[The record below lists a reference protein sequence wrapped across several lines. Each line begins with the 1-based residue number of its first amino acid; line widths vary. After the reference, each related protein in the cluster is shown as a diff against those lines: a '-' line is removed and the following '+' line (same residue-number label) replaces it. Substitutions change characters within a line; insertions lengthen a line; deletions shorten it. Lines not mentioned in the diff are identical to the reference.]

1 MKIGFVIST
10 LGFGGA
16 ERVLSILANNLSSKH
31 EITIFKFD
39 RKAPFYEIDE
49 QVRVVSL
56 SLQNSGILGS
66 LKRVISKIFVLR
78 KIFKSGEF
86 DLIISFMD
94 STNLLCLMA
103 NLGLK
108 QRLIISEHSEHSFLS
123 LKWRVAKRL
132 LYPFCDAL
140 SLLSKNDYEYYKYV
154 KNRAVIYNPFFG
166 EIGADFDE
174 SKKENLIIFV
184 GRLESV
190 KGCDIFLNSLK
201 FCNIGDFS
209 VEICGDG
216 SEFEKFKSE
225 FKSDRVKF
233 KGSVSDISSYY
244 KRAKIIVSSSRS
256 EGLGN
261 VLIEACFYKVARIA
275 TPTVGACE
283 LIEDGKNG
291 LISSD
296 FTPQSLAKK
305 LNLAIQDENLRAKIA
320 QNGYKNRASFMPQNI
335 TQEWLNLINRVLK

>member
-1 MKIGFVIST
+1 MIST

-16 ERVLSILANNLSSKH
+16 ERVLSVLANNLSSKH

-39 RKAPFYEIDE
+39 SKAPFYEIDE

-56 SLQNSGILGS
+56 SLQNSGILGNP
-66 LKRVISKIFVLR
+66 KRVISKIFVLR

-154 KNRAVIYNPFFG
+154 KNRAVIYNPFFMR
-166 EIGADFDE
+166 F
-174 SKKENLIIFV
+174 
-184 GRLESV
+184 RLRE
-190 KGCDIFLNSLK
+190 
-201 FCNIGDFS
+201 
-209 VEICGDG
+209 
-216 SEFEKFKSE
+216 
-225 FKSDRVKF
+225 
-233 KGSVSDISSYY
+233 
-244 KRAKIIVSSSRS
+244 
-256 EGLGN
+256 
-261 VLIEACFYKVARIA
+261 
-275 TPTVGACE
+275 
-283 LIEDGKNG
+283 
-291 LISSD
+291 
-296 FTPQSLAKK
+296 
-305 LNLAIQDENLRAKIA
+305 
-320 QNGYKNRASFMPQNI
+320 
-335 TQEWLNLINRVLK
+335 